1 VTARYGSFI
10 AGGSDSHCYL
20 SQARLW
26 THGWPIVQEPLIGQT
41 NGALGRWTF
50 IPLGYRPGVTTGT
63 FVPICSIGYPLVMAM
78 FMRLFGA
85 GAEMSVVP
93 LAATGLVLLTGWLG
107 RRAGGDLAGLTS
119 SLLVAT
125 SPIFLFQSLQPMS
138 DVPAAFFWMLST
150 ALIVYGR
157 GWARIAIMPALALA
171 VLMRPNL
178 APLGLPVGALGL
190 IAHRADTQRYD
201 WTLASA
207 IVAGLASGAVLV
219 AYTNS
224 VLFGSADASGYGA
237 PGSLYRLEFLWPNLQ
252 HYTRWLVETE
262 TYAILLAVAGIARLS
277 FGDSSQRVFA
287 WYSAAV
293 MAVVWLSYL
302 FYTPF
307 GDWTYL
313 RFLLPALPLMFIA
326 YACVARHRLVLIGL
340 SALILAAHVHFI
352 TRNGVLGIGSAE
364 QRYVAVANY
373 IKKTLPENALLI
385 AAQHSG
391 SVRYYAGR
399 KTLRFDWLPP
409 RQLDNAITQMSG
421 LGYKPYFLLDDWE
434 EQWFKSRFRRSPLAD
449 LAWQPI
455 AEFKISPRVR
465 IYDPAQR

>member
-1 VTARYGSFI
+1 MTARYGSFI

-26 THGWPIVQEPLIGQT
+26 TRGWPIVEEPLIAQT

-50 IPLGYRPGVTTGT
+50 IPLGYRPGRTPGT
-63 FVPICSIGYPLVMAM
+63 FVPICSIGYPLAMAM
-78 FMRLFGA
+78 FLRLFGA

-93 LAATGLVLLTGWLG
+93 LAAAGLVFLTGWLG

-119 SLLVAT
+119 SVLVAT

-138 DVPAAFFWMLST
+138 DVPAAFFWVLSA

-157 GWARIAIMPALALA
+157 ASARIAIVPAVALA

-178 APLGLPVGALGL
+178 APLGLPIGALGL
-190 IAHRADTQRYD
+190 IAHRDDTKRYD
-201 WTLASA
+201 WKMAGA
-207 IVAGLASGAVLV
+207 IAAGLASGAILI
-219 AYTNS
+219 AFTNS
-224 VLFGSADASGYGA
+224 VLFGSADASGYGSA
-237 PGSLYRLEFLWPNLQ
+237 GSLYRLEFLRPNLQ
-252 HYTRWLVETE
+252 RYSRWLAETE
-262 TYAILLAVAGIARLS
+262 TYAILLAVAGIVRLS
-277 FGDSSQRVFA
+277 FGTTFQRAFA

-293 MAVVWLSYL
+293 IAVVWLSYV

-307 GDWTYL
+307 SDWTYL
-313 RFLLPALPLMFIA
+313 RFLLPALPLIFIA
-326 YACVARHRLVLIGL
+326 YTCATRRRLVLIGL
-340 SALILAAHVHFI
+340 SALVLAGHVHFI
-352 TRNGVLGIGSAE
+352 ARNGVVGIRAGE
-364 QRYVAVANY
+364 QRYVDVADY
-373 IKKTLPENALLI
+373 IKETLPENALLI

-391 SVRYYAGR
+391 SVRYYTGR

-421 LGYKPYFLLDDWE
+421 LGYKPYILLDDWE
-434 EQWFKSRFRRSPLAD
+434 EQWFRSRFGRSRLAGLD
-449 LAWQPI
+449 WQPV
-455 AEFKISPRVR
+455 AEFKTSPRVR